1 MKKQELFNNV
11 TEGFPYQ
18 RQPQQVGLYD
28 AAYEHDACGVGML
41 VNIHGEKS
49 HDIVESALK
58 VLENMRHRGAEGAD
72 NKTGDGAGIMLQIPH
87 EFILLQG
94 IPVPEKGRYGTGLLF
109 LPKNEKDQAAILSI
123 IIEEIEKEGL
133 TLMHLRNVPTCPE
146 ILGESALA
154 NEPDIKQ
161 VFITGFT
168 ETETADRKLYL
179 IRKRIENK
187 VRLSSIPAKD
197 DFYVVSLSTK
207 SIIYKGMLSSL
218 QLRNYYPDLTNSYF
232 TSGLAL
238 VHSRFST
245 NTFPT
250 WGLAQPF
257 RLLAHNGEINTIR
270 GNRGWMEARESVLST
285 PTLGDIKEIRP
296 IIQPGMSD
304 SASLDNVLEFLVM
317 SGLSLPHAM
326 AMLVP
331 ESFNEKNPISEDL
344 KSFYEYHSILMEPWD
359 GPAALLFSDGRFA
372 GGMLDRNGLRP
383 ARYLITKNDMMVVAS
398 EVGVMD
404 FEPGDIKEKG
414 RLQPGKILLVDTE
427 KGEIYYDGELK
438 KQLAEAK
445 PYRTWLST
453 NRIELDE
460 LKSGRKVPHHVENY
474 DCMLRTFGYSKEDIE
489 RLIMPMASTGA
500 EPIHSMGNDTPL
512 AVLSDKP
519 QLLYNYF
526 RQQFAQVTN
535 PPIDPLRE
543 ELVMS
548 LTEYIGAVGMNIL
561 TPSESHCKMVRLN
574 HPILSNTQL
583 DILCNIRYK
592 GFKTVK
598 LPMLFEAAKGKAGL
612 QEALNSLCKMAEESV
627 TEGVNYIVLTD
638 REVDITHAAIPS
650 LLAVS
655 AVHHHLI
662 SVGKRVQTA
671 LIVESGEIREV
682 MHAALLL
689 GFGASALNPYMAFA
703 VLDRLVKDK
712 DIQLDYTTAEKNY
725 IKSICKGLFKIMS
738 KMGISTIRSYRGAK
752 IFEAV
757 GLSEELSKAYFGGL
771 GSPIGGIRLEEIARD
786 AIAFHKEGFE
796 SIKNEELLKNNGLYA
811 FRKDGEKHAWNPETI
826 STLQLATR
834 MGSYKKFKE
843 YTHLVDEKEK
853 PIFLRDFLGFRRNP
867 ISIDQVEPVENILHR
882 FVTGAMS
889 FGSISKEAHEA
900 MAIAMNKIHG
910 RSNTGEGG
918 EDAARFQ
925 PLPDGSSLRS
935 AIKQVASGRFGVTAE
950 YLVNADEIQIKIAQ
964 GAKPGEGGQLPG
976 FKVNDVIAK
985 TRHSIPGISLI
996 SPPPHHDIYS
1006 IEDLAQLIFDL
1017 KNVNPQAKISVK
1029 LVAESGVG
1037 TIAAGVAKA
1046 KADLIVISG
1055 AEGGTGAS
1063 PASSIRYAGISPELG
1078 LSETQQTLVLNGL
1091 RGQVVLQAD
1100 GQLKTGRDIILMALM
1115 GAEEYGFATSAL
1127 IVLGCV
1133 MMRKC
1138 HQNTCPVGV
1147 ATQNEELRK
1156 RFHGRSE
1163 YLVNFFTFLAQEV
1176 REHLAEMGFTR
1187 MDDIIGR
1194 TDLIE
1199 RKSVTNDPNPKHALI
1214 DFTKL
1219 LARVD
1224 NSAAIR
1230 HVIDQD
1236 HGISAVKDV
1245 TIIDAAQEAIE
1256 HEKEISL
1263 EYTIAN
1269 TDRAIGAMLSG
1280 VIAKKYGAKG
1290 LPEHTL
1296 NVKFKGS
1303 AGQSFGAFL
1312 VPGVNF
1318 KLEGEANDYLGKG
1331 LSGGRISVLP
1341 PIRSNFEAEK
1351 NTIAGN
1357 TLLYGAT
1364 SGEVYINGRVGE
1376 RFAVR
1381 NSGAV
1386 AVVEGVG
1393 DHCCEYMTGG
1403 RVVVLGQ
1410 TGRNFAAGMSGGVA
1424 YVWNKDGNF
1433 DYFCN
1438 MEMVELSLIEEAGY
1452 RKELHELIRQ
1462 HYLYTGSKLAR
1473 TMLDDW
1479 NHYVDQF
1486 IQIVPIEYKK
1496 VLQEEQMRKLQQK
1509 IADGEKIANAMIEKK
1524 KAFIDTSGVATP
1536 SPCLDFIIMKKAYW
1550 NKLTKEQKISLCL
1563 YVRNTVNEA
1572 KKFPHRFT
1580 RVPRTAPAY
1589 QPVIQKISKMD
1600 AESWMISNNDGGT
1613 PFVMGDM
1620 AWERYQAKDED
1631 ISFATFSGGRY
1642 YPQLGMR

>member
-1 MKKQELFNNV
+1 MKQELFNNK
-11 TEGFPYQ
+11 TKAEDYQ
-18 RQPQQVGLYD
+18 RQPKQLGLYE
-28 AAYEHDACGVGML
+28 ASHEHDACGVGML
-41 VNIHGEKS
+41 VNIQGGKS
-49 HDIVESALK
+49 HELVESALK

-94 IPVPEKGRYGTGLLF
+94 IPVPEKGKYGTGLLF
-109 LPKNEKDQAAILSI
+109 LPKDGKDQAVILSV

-146 ILGESALA
+146 ILGEAALA

-161 VFITGFT
+161 IFITGFT
-168 ETETADRKLYL
+168 ESETADRKLYI
-179 IRKRIENK
+179 IRKRIENRIRK
-187 VRLSSIPAKD
+187 SDIPTRE
-197 DFYVVSLSTK
+197 DFYIVSLSTK
-207 SIIYKGMLSSL
+207 NIVYKGMLSSL
-218 QLRNYYPDLTNSYF
+218 QLRNYFPDLTNSYF

-270 GNRGWMEARESVLST
+270 GNRGWMEARESVLSS
-285 PTLGDIKEIRP
+285 PALGDIREIRP
-296 IIQPGMSD
+296 IVQPGMSD
-304 SASLDNVLEFLVM
+304 SASLDNVLEFLLM

-344 KSFYEYHSILMEPWD
+344 KAFYEYHSILMEPWD
-359 GPAALLFSDGRFA
+359 GPAALLFSDGRYA

-383 ARYLITKNDMMVVAS
+383 ARYLITQGGMMVVAS

-414 RLQPGKILLVDTE
+414 RLQPGKILLIDTE

-445 PYRTWLST
+445 PYRTWLAG

-460 LKSGRKVPHHVENY
+460 LKSGRKVSHSVENY
-474 DCMLRTFGYSKEDIE
+474 DSMLRIFGYSKEDVE
-489 RLIMPMASTGA
+489 RLIVPMCTTGA
-500 EPIHSMGNDTPL
+500 EPINSMGNDTPL

-535 PPIDPLRE
+535 PPIDPIRE

-561 TPSESHCKMVRLN
+561 TPSENHCKMVRLN
-574 HPILSNTQL
+574 HPILNNAQL

-598 LPMLFEAAKGKAGL
+598 LPLLFEVAKGCQGL
-612 QEALNSLCKMAEESV
+612 QQALATLCKQAEESV
-627 TEGVNYIVLTD
+627 NEGVNYIVLSD
-638 REVDITHAAIPS
+638 RDVDAAHAAIPS

-703 VLDRLVKDK
+703 VIDKLVNEKE
-712 DIQLDYTTAEKNY
+712 IQLDYATAEKKY
-725 IKSICKGLFKIMS
+725 IKSVCKGLFKIMS

-757 GLSEELSKAYFGGL
+757 GLSEELSNAYFGGL
-771 GSPIGGIRLEEIARD
+771 SSRIGGIRLDEVARD
-786 AIAFHKEGFE
+786 AIAFHKEGME
-796 SIKNEELLKNNGLYA
+796 VLKKKGEAELLPNRGLYA

-834 MGSYKKFKE
+834 LGSYKKFKE
-843 YTHLVDEKEK
+843 FTAMVDSKES
-853 PIFLRDFLGFRRNP
+853 PIFLRDFLDFRRVP
-867 ISIDQVEPVENILHR
+867 ISIDRVEPVENIVQR

-889 FGSISKEAHEA
+889 YGSISREAHEA
-900 MAIAMNKIHG
+900 MAIAMNKLHG

-918 EDAARFQ
+918 EDRARFI
-925 PLPDGSSLRS
+925 PREDGTSLRS

-976 FKVNDVIAK
+976 FKVDEVIAK

-1017 KNVNPQAKISVK
+1017 KNVNPRAKISVK

-1091 RGQVVLQAD
+1091 RGQVMLQVD
-1100 GQLKTGRDIILMALM
+1100 GQLKTGRDIILMAML
-1115 GAEEYGFATSAL
+1115 GAEEFGFATSAL

-1156 RFHGRSE
+1156 RFRGRSE

-1176 REHLAEMGFTR
+1176 REYLAEIGVER
-1187 MDDIIGR
+1187 LDDIIGR
-1194 TDLIE
+1194 TDLIV
-1199 RKSVTNDPNPKHALI
+1199 RKPDDGIRKHQLI
-1214 DFTKL
+1214 SFDKL

-1224 NSAAIR
+1224 NEAAIR
-1230 HVIDQD
+1230 HVTDQQ
-1236 HGISAVKDV
+1236 HGIDHVKDV
-1245 TIIDAAQEAIE
+1245 EMLHAAAEAVE
-1256 HEKEISL
+1256 NQKEISL

-1269 TDRAIGAMLSG
+1269 TDRACGAMLSG
-1280 VIAKKYGAKG
+1280 VIAAKYGEKG

-1331 LSGGRISVLP
+1331 LSGGRIAVLP
-1341 PIRSNFEAEK
+1341 PVRSNFEAEK

-1364 SGEVYINGRVGE
+1364 SGEVYINGRAGE

-1381 NSGAV
+1381 NSGAT

-1424 YVWNKDGNF
+1424 YVWNRDGNF

-1438 MEMVELSLIEEAGY
+1438 MEMVELSLIEEASY

-1479 NHYVDQF
+1479 PRYADQF
-1486 IQIVPIEYKK
+1486 IQVVPIEYKK
-1496 VLQEEQMRKLQQK
+1496 VLQEEQMQKLEQK
-1509 IADGEKIANAMIEKK
+1509 IAEKQH
-1524 KAFIDTSGVATP
+1524 D
-1536 SPCLDFIIMKKAYW
+1536 Y
-1550 NKLTKEQKISLCL
+1550 
-1563 YVRNTVNEA
+1563 
-1572 KKFPHRFT
+1572 
-1580 RVPRTAPAY
+1580 
-1589 QPVIQKISKMD
+1589 
-1600 AESWMISNNDGGT
+1600 
-1613 PFVMGDM
+1613 
-1620 AWERYQAKDED
+1620 
-1631 ISFATFSGGRY
+1631 
-1642 YPQLGMR
+1642 

>member
-1 MKKQELFNNV
+1 MKQELFNNK
-11 TEGFPYQ
+11 TKAEDYQ
-18 RQPQQVGLYD
+18 RQPKQLGLYE
-28 AAYEHDACGVGML
+28 ASHEHDACGVGML
-41 VNIHGEKS
+41 VNIQGGKS
-49 HDIVESALK
+49 HELVESALK

-94 IPVPEKGRYGTGLLF
+94 IPVPEKGKYGTGLLF
-109 LPKNEKDQAAILSI
+109 LPKDGKDQAVILSV

-146 ILGESALA
+146 ILGEAALA

-161 VFITGFT
+161 IFITGFT
-168 ETETADRKLYL
+168 ESETADRKLYI
-179 IRKRIENK
+179 IRKRIENRIRK
-187 VRLSSIPAKD
+187 SDIPTRE
-197 DFYVVSLSTK
+197 DFYIVSLSTK
-207 SIIYKGMLSSL
+207 NIVYKGMLSSL
-218 QLRNYYPDLTNSYF
+218 QLRNYFPDLTNSYF

-270 GNRGWMEARESVLST
+270 GNRGWMEARESVLSS
-285 PTLGDIKEIRP
+285 PALGDIREIRP
-296 IIQPGMSD
+296 IVQPGMSD
-304 SASLDNVLEFLVM
+304 SASLDNVLEFLIM

-344 KSFYEYHSILMEPWD
+344 KAFYEYHSILMEPWD
-359 GPAALLFSDGRFA
+359 GPAALLFSDGRYA

-383 ARYLITKNDMMVVAS
+383 ARYLITQGGMMVVAS

-414 RLQPGKILLVDTE
+414 RLQPGKILLIDTE

-445 PYRTWLST
+445 PYRTWLAG

-460 LKSGRKVPHHVENY
+460 LKSGRKVSHSVENY
-474 DCMLRTFGYSKEDIE
+474 DSMLRIFGYSKEDVE
-489 RLIMPMASTGA
+489 RLIVPMCTIGA
-500 EPIHSMGNDTPL
+500 EPINSMGNDTPL
-512 AVLSDKP
+512 AVLSDKA

-535 PPIDPLRE
+535 PPIDPIRE

-561 TPSESHCKMVRLN
+561 TPSENHCKMVRLN
-574 HPILSNTQL
+574 HPILNNAQL

-598 LPMLFEAAKGKAGL
+598 LPLLFEVAKGCQGL
-612 QEALNSLCKMAEESV
+612 QEALATLCKQAEESV
-627 TEGVNYIVLTD
+627 NEGVNYIVLSD
-638 REVDITHAAIPS
+638 RDVDATHAAIPS

-703 VLDRLVKDK
+703 VIDKLVNEKE
-712 DIQLDYTTAEKNY
+712 IQLDYATAEKKY
-725 IKSICKGLFKIMS
+725 IKSVCKGLFKIMS

-752 IFEAV
+752 IFETV
-757 GLSEELSKAYFGGL
+757 GLSEELSNAYFGGL
-771 GSPIGGIRLEEIARD
+771 SSRIGGIRLDEVARD
-786 AIAFHKEGFE
+786 AIAFHKEGME
-796 SIKNEELLKNNGLYA
+796 VLKKKGEAELLPNRGLYA

-834 MGSYKKFKE
+834 LGSYKKFKE
-843 YTHLVDEKEK
+843 FTAMVDSKES
-853 PIFLRDFLGFRRNP
+853 PIFLRDFLDFRRAP
-867 ISIDQVEPVENILHR
+867 ISIDRVEPVENIVQR

-889 FGSISKEAHEA
+889 YGSISREAHEA
-900 MAIAMNKIHG
+900 MAIAMNKLHG

-918 EDAARFQ
+918 EDRARFM
-925 PLPDGSSLRS
+925 PREDGTSLRS

-976 FKVNDVIAK
+976 FKVDEVIAK

-1017 KNVNPQAKISVK
+1017 KNVNPRAKISVK

-1091 RGQVVLQAD
+1091 RGQVMLQVD
-1100 GQLKTGRDIILMALM
+1100 GQLKTGRDIILMAML
-1115 GAEEYGFATSAL
+1115 GAEEFGFATSAL

-1156 RFHGRSE
+1156 RFRGRSE

-1176 REHLAEMGFTR
+1176 REYLAEIGVER
-1187 MDDIIGR
+1187 LDDIIGR
-1194 TDLIE
+1194 TDLIV
-1199 RKSVTNDPNPKHALI
+1199 RKPDDGIRKHQLI
-1214 DFTKL
+1214 SFDKL

-1224 NSAAIR
+1224 NEAAIR
-1230 HVIDQD
+1230 HVTDQQ
-1236 HGISAVKDV
+1236 HGIDHVKDV
-1245 TIIDAAQEAIE
+1245 EMLHAAAEAVE
-1256 HEKEISL
+1256 NQKEISL

-1269 TDRAIGAMLSG
+1269 TDRACGAMLSG
-1280 VIAKKYGAKG
+1280 VIAAKYGEKG

-1331 LSGGRISVLP
+1331 LSGGRIAVLP
-1341 PIRSNFEAEK
+1341 PVRSNFEAEK

-1364 SGEVYINGRVGE
+1364 SGEVYINGRAGE

-1381 NSGAV
+1381 NSGAT

-1424 YVWNKDGNF
+1424 YVWNRDGNF

-1438 MEMVELSLIEEAGY
+1438 MEMVELSLIEEASY
-1452 RKELHELIRQ
+1452 RKELHELICQ

-1479 NHYVDQF
+1479 PRYADQF
-1486 IQIVPIEYKK
+1486 IQVVPIEYKK
-1496 VLQEEQMRKLQQK
+1496 VLQEEQMQKLQQK
-1509 IADGEKIANAMIEKK
+1509 IAEMQRD
-1524 KAFIDTSGVATP
+1524 
-1536 SPCLDFIIMKKAYW
+1536 Y
-1550 NKLTKEQKISLCL
+1550 
-1563 YVRNTVNEA
+1563 
-1572 KKFPHRFT
+1572 
-1580 RVPRTAPAY
+1580 
-1589 QPVIQKISKMD
+1589 
-1600 AESWMISNNDGGT
+1600 
-1613 PFVMGDM
+1613 
-1620 AWERYQAKDED
+1620 
-1631 ISFATFSGGRY
+1631 
-1642 YPQLGMR
+1642 

>member
-1 MKKQELFNNV
+1 M
-11 TEGFPYQ
+11 
-18 RQPQQVGLYD
+18 
-28 AAYEHDACGVGML
+28 
-41 VNIHGEKS
+41 
-49 HDIVESALK
+49 
-58 VLENMRHRGAEGAD
+58 
-72 NKTGDGAGIMLQIPH
+72 
-87 EFILLQG
+87 
-94 IPVPEKGRYGTGLLF
+94 
-109 LPKNEKDQAAILSI
+109 
-123 IIEEIEKEGL
+123 
-133 TLMHLRNVPTCPE
+133 
-146 ILGESALA
+146 
-154 NEPDIKQ
+154 
-161 VFITGFT
+161 
-168 ETETADRKLYL
+168 
-179 IRKRIENK
+179 
-187 VRLSSIPAKD
+187 
-197 DFYVVSLSTK
+197 
-207 SIIYKGMLSSL
+207 
-218 QLRNYYPDLTNSYF
+218 
-232 TSGLAL
+232 
-238 VHSRFST
+238 
-245 NTFPT
+245 
-250 WGLAQPF
+250 
-257 RLLAHNGEINTIR
+257 
-270 GNRGWMEARESVLST
+270 
-285 PTLGDIKEIRP
+285 
-296 IIQPGMSD
+296 
-304 SASLDNVLEFLVM
+304 
-317 SGLSLPHAM
+317 
-326 AMLVP
+326 
-331 ESFNEKNPISEDL
+331 
-344 KSFYEYHSILMEPWD
+344 
-359 GPAALLFSDGRFA
+359 
-372 GGMLDRNGLRP
+372 
-383 ARYLITKNDMMVVAS
+383 
-398 EVGVMD
+398 
-404 FEPGDIKEKG
+404 
-414 RLQPGKILLVDTE
+414 
-427 KGEIYYDGELK
+427 K

-474 DCMLRTFGYSKEDIE
+474 NRMLRTFGYSKEDIE

-519 QLLYNYF
+519 QLFYNYF

-598 LPMLFEAAKGKAGL
+598 LPMLFEVSKRKAGL
-612 QEALNSLCKMAEESV
+612 QEALNRLCKMAEESV

-638 REVDITHAAIPS
+638 REVDATHAVIPS

-655 AVHHHLI
+655 TVHHHLI

-703 VLDRLVKDK
+703 ILDKLVKDK
-712 DIQLDYTTAEKNY
+712 DIQLDYATAEKNY

-757 GLSEELSKAYFGGL
+757 GLSEELSKAYFGGI
-771 GSPIGGIRLEEIARD
+771 GSPIGGIRLEEVAKD
-786 AIAFHKEGFE
+786 AIAFHDEGIRE
-796 SIKNEELLKNNGLYA
+796 VKSEELLNRGLYA

-834 MGSYKKFKE
+834 LGSYKKFKE
-843 YTHLVDEKEK
+843 FTHLADDKES
-853 PIFLRDFLGFRRNP
+853 PIFLRDFLSFRRNP
-867 ISIDQVEPVENILHR
+867 ISIDRVEPIENILRR

-900 MAIAMNKIHG
+900 MAIAMNTIHG

-918 EDAARFQ
+918 EDASRFH
-925 PLPDGSSLRS
+925 PLPDGTSMRS

-1176 REHLAEMGFTR
+1176 REYLAEMGFTK

-1199 RKSVTNDPNPKHALI
+1199 RKSVAGDPNPKHALI

-1219 LARVD
+1219 LARID

-1230 HVIDQD
+1230 HVTDQE
-1236 HGISAVKDV
+1236 HGISTVKDV

-1256 HEKEISL
+1256 HEKEVSL

-1269 TDRAIGAMLSG
+1269 TDRATGAMLSG
-1280 VIAKKYGAKG
+1280 VIAKKYGEKG

-1331 LSGGRISVLP
+1331 LSGGRIAVLP

-1364 SGEVYINGRVGE
+1364 SGEVYINGRAGE

-1438 MEMVELSLIEEAGY
+1438 MEMVELSLIEEASY

-1479 NHYVDQF
+1479 NHYADQF
-1486 IQIVPIEYKK
+1486 IQVVPIEYKK

-1509 IADGEKIANAMIEKK
+1509 IADMQR
-1524 KAFIDTSGVATP
+1524 D
-1536 SPCLDFIIMKKAYW
+1536 Y
-1550 NKLTKEQKISLCL
+1550 
-1563 YVRNTVNEA
+1563 
-1572 KKFPHRFT
+1572 
-1580 RVPRTAPAY
+1580 
-1589 QPVIQKISKMD
+1589 
-1600 AESWMISNNDGGT
+1600 
-1613 PFVMGDM
+1613 
-1620 AWERYQAKDED
+1620 
-1631 ISFATFSGGRY
+1631 
-1642 YPQLGMR
+1642 

>member
-1 MKKQELFNNV
+1 MKQELFNNK
-11 TEGFPYQ
+11 TKAEDYQ
-18 RQPQQVGLYD
+18 RQPKQLGLYE
-28 AAYEHDACGVGML
+28 ASHEHDACGVGML
-41 VNIHGEKS
+41 VNIQGGKS
-49 HDIVESALK
+49 HELVESALK

-87 EFILLQG
+87 KFILLQG
-94 IPVPEKGRYGTGLLF
+94 IPVPEKGKYGTGLLF
-109 LPKNEKDQAAILSI
+109 LPKDGKDQAVILSV

-146 ILGESALA
+146 ILGEAALA

-161 VFITGFT
+161 IFITGFT
-168 ETETADRKLYL
+168 ESETADRKLYI
-179 IRKRIENK
+179 IRKRIENRIRK
-187 VRLSSIPAKD
+187 SDIPTRE
-197 DFYVVSLSTK
+197 DFYIVSLSTK
-207 SIIYKGMLSSL
+207 NIVYKGMLSSL
-218 QLRNYYPDLTNSYF
+218 QLRNYFPDLTNSYF

-270 GNRGWMEARESVLST
+270 GNRGWMEARESVLSS
-285 PTLGDIKEIRP
+285 PALGDIREIRP
-296 IIQPGMSD
+296 IVQPGMSD
-304 SASLDNVLEFLVM
+304 SASLDNVLEFLLM

-344 KSFYEYHSILMEPWD
+344 KAFYEYHSILMEPWD
-359 GPAALLFSDGRFA
+359 GPAALLFSDGRYA

-383 ARYLITKNDMMVVAS
+383 ARYLITQGGMMVVAS

-414 RLQPGKILLVDTE
+414 RLQPGKILLIDTE

-445 PYRTWLST
+445 PYRTWLAG

-460 LKSGRKVPHHVENY
+460 LKSGRKVSHSVENY
-474 DCMLRTFGYSKEDIE
+474 DSMLRIFGYSKEDVE
-489 RLIMPMASTGA
+489 RLIVPMCTTGA
-500 EPIHSMGNDTPL
+500 EPINSMGNDTPL

-535 PPIDPLRE
+535 PPIDPIRE

-561 TPSESHCKMVRLN
+561 TPSENHCKMVRLN
-574 HPILSNTQL
+574 HPILNNAQL

-598 LPMLFEAAKGKAGL
+598 LPLLFEVVKGCQGL
-612 QEALNSLCKMAEESV
+612 QEALATLCKQAEESV
-627 TEGVNYIVLTD
+627 NEGVNYIVLSD
-638 REVDITHAAIPS
+638 RDVDATHAAIPS

-703 VLDRLVKDK
+703 VIDKLVNEKE
-712 DIQLDYTTAEKNY
+712 IQLDYATAEKKY
-725 IKSICKGLFKIMS
+725 IKSVCKGLFKIMS

-757 GLSEELSKAYFGGL
+757 GLSEELSNAYFGGL
-771 GSPIGGIRLEEIARD
+771 SSRIGGIRLDEVARD
-786 AIAFHKEGFE
+786 AIAFHKEGME
-796 SIKNEELLKNNGLYA
+796 VLKKKGEAELLPNRGLYA

-834 MGSYKKFKE
+834 LGSYKKFKE
-843 YTHLVDEKEK
+843 FTAMVDSKES
-853 PIFLRDFLGFRRNP
+853 PIFLRDFLDFRRAP
-867 ISIDQVEPVENILHR
+867 ISIDRVEPVENIVQR

-889 FGSISKEAHEA
+889 YGSISREAHEA
-900 MAIAMNKIHG
+900 MAIAMNKLHG

-918 EDAARFQ
+918 EDRARFM
-925 PLPDGSSLRS
+925 PREDGTSLRS

-976 FKVNDVIAK
+976 FKVDEVIAK

-1017 KNVNPQAKISVK
+1017 KNVNPRAKISVK

-1091 RGQVVLQAD
+1091 RGQVMLQVD
-1100 GQLKTGRDIILMALM
+1100 GQLKTGRDIILMAML
-1115 GAEEYGFATSAL
+1115 GAEEFGFATSAL

-1156 RFHGRSE
+1156 RFRGRSE

-1176 REHLAEMGFTR
+1176 REYLAEIGVER
-1187 MDDIIGR
+1187 LDDIIGR
-1194 TDLIE
+1194 TDLIV
-1199 RKSVTNDPNPKHALI
+1199 RKPDDGIRKHQLI
-1214 DFTKL
+1214 SFDKL

-1224 NSAAIR
+1224 NEAAIR
-1230 HVIDQD
+1230 HVTDQQ
-1236 HGISAVKDV
+1236 HGIDHVKDV
-1245 TIIDAAQEAIE
+1245 EMLHAAAEAVE
-1256 HEKEISL
+1256 NQKEISL

-1269 TDRAIGAMLSG
+1269 TDRACGAMLSG
-1280 VIAKKYGAKG
+1280 VIAAKYGEKG

-1331 LSGGRISVLP
+1331 LSGGRIAVLP
-1341 PIRSNFEAEK
+1341 PVRSNFEAEK

-1364 SGEVYINGRVGE
+1364 SGEVYINGRAGE

-1381 NSGAV
+1381 NSGAT

-1424 YVWNKDGNF
+1424 YVWNRDGNF

-1438 MEMVELSLIEEAGY
+1438 MEMVELSLIEEASY

-1479 NHYVDQF
+1479 PRYADQF
-1486 IQIVPIEYKK
+1486 IQVVPIEYKK
-1496 VLQEEQMRKLQQK
+1496 VLQEEQMQKLQQK
-1509 IADGEKIANAMIEKK
+1509 IAEMQRD
-1524 KAFIDTSGVATP
+1524 
-1536 SPCLDFIIMKKAYW
+1536 Y
-1550 NKLTKEQKISLCL
+1550 
-1563 YVRNTVNEA
+1563 
-1572 KKFPHRFT
+1572 
-1580 RVPRTAPAY
+1580 
-1589 QPVIQKISKMD
+1589 
-1600 AESWMISNNDGGT
+1600 
-1613 PFVMGDM
+1613 
-1620 AWERYQAKDED
+1620 
-1631 ISFATFSGGRY
+1631 
-1642 YPQLGMR
+1642 

>member
-1 MKKQELFNNV
+1 MKQELFSNK
-11 TEGFPYQ
+11 TKAEDYQ
-18 RQPQQVGLYD
+18 RQPKQLGLYE
-28 AAYEHDACGVGML
+28 ASHEHDACGVGML
-41 VNIHGEKS
+41 VNIQGGKS
-49 HDIVESALK
+49 HELVESALK

-94 IPVPEKGRYGTGLLF
+94 IPVPEKGKYGTGLLF
-109 LPKNEKDQAAILSI
+109 LPKDGKDQAVILSV
-123 IIEEIEKEGL
+123 IIEEIEKERL

-146 ILGESALA
+146 ILGEAALA

-161 VFITGFT
+161 IFITGFT
-168 ETETADRKLYL
+168 ESETADRKLYI
-179 IRKRIENK
+179 IRKRIENRIRK
-187 VRLSSIPAKD
+187 SDIPTRE
-197 DFYVVSLSTK
+197 DFYIVSLSTK
-207 SIIYKGMLSSL
+207 NIVYKGMLSSL
-218 QLRNYYPDLTNSYF
+218 QLRNYFPDLTNSYF

-270 GNRGWMEARESVLST
+270 GNRGWMEARESVLSS
-285 PTLGDIKEIRP
+285 PALGDIREIRP
-296 IIQPGMSD
+296 IVQPGMSD
-304 SASLDNVLEFLVM
+304 SASLDNVLEFLIM

-344 KSFYEYHSILMEPWD
+344 KAFYEYHSILMEPWD
-359 GPAALLFSDGRFA
+359 GPAALLFSDGRYA

-383 ARYLITKNDMMVVAS
+383 ARYLITQGGMMVVAS

-414 RLQPGKILLVDTE
+414 RLQPGKILLIDTE

-445 PYRTWLST
+445 PYRTWLAG

-460 LKSGRKVPHHVENY
+460 LKSGRKVSHSVENY
-474 DCMLRTFGYSKEDIE
+474 DSMLRIFGYSKEDVE
-489 RLIMPMASTGA
+489 RLIVPMCTTGA
-500 EPIHSMGNDTPL
+500 EPINSMGNDTPL
-512 AVLSDKP
+512 AVLSDKA

-535 PPIDPLRE
+535 PPIDPIRE

-561 TPSESHCKMVRLN
+561 TPSENHCKMVRLN
-574 HPILSNTQL
+574 HPILNNAQL

-598 LPMLFEAAKGKAGL
+598 LPLLFEVAKGCQGL
-612 QEALNSLCKMAEESV
+612 QQALATLCKQAEESV
-627 TEGVNYIVLTD
+627 NEGVNYIVLSD
-638 REVDITHAAIPS
+638 RDVDAAHAAIPS

-703 VLDRLVKDK
+703 VIDKLVNEKE
-712 DIQLDYTTAEKNY
+712 IQLDYATAEKKY
-725 IKSICKGLFKIMS
+725 IKSVCKGLFKIMS

-757 GLSEELSKAYFGGL
+757 GLSEELSNAYFGGL
-771 GSPIGGIRLEEIARD
+771 SSRIGGIRLDEVARD
-786 AIAFHKEGFE
+786 AIAFHKEGME
-796 SIKNEELLKNNGLYA
+796 VLKKKGEAELLPNRGLYA

-834 MGSYKKFKE
+834 LGSYKKFKE
-843 YTHLVDEKEK
+843 FTAMVDSKES
-853 PIFLRDFLGFRRNP
+853 PIFLRDFLDFRRAP
-867 ISIDQVEPVENILHR
+867 ISIDRVEPVENIVQR

-889 FGSISKEAHEA
+889 YGSISREAHEA
-900 MAIAMNKIHG
+900 MAIAMNKLHG

-918 EDAARFQ
+918 EDRARFM
-925 PLPDGSSLRS
+925 PREDGTSLRS

-976 FKVNDVIAK
+976 FKVDEVIAK

-1017 KNVNPQAKISVK
+1017 KNVNPRAKISVK

-1091 RGQVVLQAD
+1091 RGQVMLQVD
-1100 GQLKTGRDIILMALM
+1100 GQLKTGRDIILMAML
-1115 GAEEYGFATSAL
+1115 GAEEFGFATSAL

-1147 ATQNEELRK
+1147 ATQNEKLRK
-1156 RFHGRSE
+1156 RFRGRSE

-1176 REHLAEMGFTR
+1176 REYLAEIGVER
-1187 MDDIIGR
+1187 LDDIIGR
-1194 TDLIE
+1194 TDLIV
-1199 RKSVTNDPNPKHALI
+1199 RKPDDGIRKHQLI
-1214 DFTKL
+1214 SFDKL

-1224 NSAAIR
+1224 NEAAIR
-1230 HVIDQD
+1230 HVTDQQ
-1236 HGISAVKDV
+1236 HGIDHVKDV
-1245 TIIDAAQEAIE
+1245 EMLHAAAEAVE
-1256 HEKEISL
+1256 NQKEISL

-1269 TDRAIGAMLSG
+1269 TDRACGAMLSG
-1280 VIAKKYGAKG
+1280 VIAAKYGEKG

-1331 LSGGRISVLP
+1331 LSGGRIAVLP
-1341 PIRSNFEAEK
+1341 PVRSNFEAEK

-1364 SGEVYINGRVGE
+1364 SGEVYINGRAGE

-1381 NSGAV
+1381 NSGAT

-1424 YVWNKDGNF
+1424 YVWNRDGNF

-1438 MEMVELSLIEEAGY
+1438 MEMVELSLIEEASY

-1479 NHYVDQF
+1479 PRYADQF
-1486 IQIVPIEYKK
+1486 IQVVPIEYKK
-1496 VLQEEQMRKLQQK
+1496 VLQEEQMQKLQQK
-1509 IADGEKIANAMIEKK
+1509 IAEMQRD
-1524 KAFIDTSGVATP
+1524 
-1536 SPCLDFIIMKKAYW
+1536 Y
-1550 NKLTKEQKISLCL
+1550 
-1563 YVRNTVNEA
+1563 
-1572 KKFPHRFT
+1572 
-1580 RVPRTAPAY
+1580 
-1589 QPVIQKISKMD
+1589 
-1600 AESWMISNNDGGT
+1600 
-1613 PFVMGDM
+1613 
-1620 AWERYQAKDED
+1620 
-1631 ISFATFSGGRY
+1631 
-1642 YPQLGMR
+1642 

>member
-1 MKKQELFNNV
+1 MKQELFNNK
-11 TEGFPYQ
+11 TKAEDYQ
-18 RQPQQVGLYD
+18 RQPKQLGLYE
-28 AAYEHDACGVGML
+28 ASHEHDACGVGML
-41 VNIHGEKS
+41 VNIQGGKS
-49 HDIVESALK
+49 HELVESALK

-94 IPVPEKGRYGTGLLF
+94 IPVPEKGKYGTGLLF
-109 LPKNEKDQAAILSI
+109 LPKDGKDQAVILSV

-146 ILGESALA
+146 ILGEAALA

-161 VFITGFT
+161 IFITGFT
-168 ETETADRKLYL
+168 ESETADRKLYI
-179 IRKRIENK
+179 IRKRIENRIRK
-187 VRLSSIPAKD
+187 SDIPTRE
-197 DFYVVSLSTK
+197 DFYIVSLSTK
-207 SIIYKGMLSSL
+207 NIVYKGMLSSL
-218 QLRNYYPDLTNSYF
+218 QLRNYFPDLTNSYF

-270 GNRGWMEARESVLST
+270 GNRGWMEARESVLSS
-285 PTLGDIKEIRP
+285 PTLGDIREIRP
-296 IIQPGMSD
+296 IVQPGMSD
-304 SASLDNVLEFLVM
+304 SASLDNVLEFLLM

-344 KSFYEYHSILMEPWD
+344 KAFYEYHSILMEPWD
-359 GPAALLFSDGRFA
+359 GPAALLFSDGRYA

-383 ARYLITKNDMMVVAS
+383 ARYLITQGGMMVVAS

-414 RLQPGKILLVDTE
+414 RLQPGKILLIDTE

-445 PYRTWLST
+445 PYRTWLAG

-460 LKSGRKVPHHVENY
+460 LKSGRKVSHSVENY
-474 DCMLRTFGYSKEDIE
+474 DSMLRIFGYSKEDVE
-489 RLIMPMASTGA
+489 RLIVPMCTTGA
-500 EPIHSMGNDTPL
+500 EPINSMGNDTPL

-535 PPIDPLRE
+535 PPIDPIRE

-561 TPSESHCKMVRLN
+561 TPSENHCKMVRLN
-574 HPILSNTQL
+574 HPILNNAQL

-598 LPMLFEAAKGKAGL
+598 LPLLFEVAKGCQGL
-612 QEALNSLCKMAEESV
+612 QEALATLCKQAEESV
-627 TEGVNYIVLTD
+627 NEGVNYIVLSD
-638 REVDITHAAIPS
+638 RDVDAAHAAIPS

-703 VLDRLVKDK
+703 VIDKLVNEKE
-712 DIQLDYTTAEKNY
+712 IQLDYATAEKKY
-725 IKSICKGLFKIMS
+725 IKSVCKGLFKIMS

-757 GLSEELSKAYFGGL
+757 GLSEELSNAYFGGL
-771 GSPIGGIRLEEIARD
+771 SSRIGGIRLDEVARD
-786 AIAFHKEGFE
+786 AIAFHKEGME
-796 SIKNEELLKNNGLYA
+796 VLKKKGEAELLPNRGLYA

-834 MGSYKKFKE
+834 LGSYKKFKE
-843 YTHLVDEKEK
+843 FTAMVDSKES
-853 PIFLRDFLGFRRNP
+853 PIFLRDFLDFHRAP
-867 ISIDQVEPVENILHR
+867 ISIDRVEPVENIVQR

-889 FGSISKEAHEA
+889 YGSISREAHEA
-900 MAIAMNKIHG
+900 MAIAMNKLHG

-918 EDAARFQ
+918 EDRARFM
-925 PLPDGSSLRS
+925 PREDGTSLRS

-976 FKVNDVIAK
+976 FKVDEVIAK

-1017 KNVNPQAKISVK
+1017 KNVNPRAKISVK

-1091 RGQVVLQAD
+1091 RGQVMLQVD
-1100 GQLKTGRDIILMALM
+1100 GQLKTGRDIILMAML
-1115 GAEEYGFATSAL
+1115 GAEEFGFATSAL

-1156 RFHGRSE
+1156 RFRGRSE

-1176 REHLAEMGFTR
+1176 REYLAEIGVER
-1187 MDDIIGR
+1187 LDDIIGR
-1194 TDLIE
+1194 TDLIV
-1199 RKSVTNDPNPKHALI
+1199 RKPDDGIRKHQLI
-1214 DFTKL
+1214 SFDKL

-1224 NSAAIR
+1224 NEAAIR
-1230 HVIDQD
+1230 HVTDQQ
-1236 HGISAVKDV
+1236 HGIDHVKDV
-1245 TIIDAAQEAIE
+1245 EMLHAAAEAVE
-1256 HEKEISL
+1256 NQKEISL

-1269 TDRAIGAMLSG
+1269 TDRACGAMLSG
-1280 VIAKKYGAKG
+1280 VIAAKYGEKG

-1331 LSGGRISVLP
+1331 LSGGRIAVLP
-1341 PIRSNFEAEK
+1341 PVRSNFEAEK

-1364 SGEVYINGRVGE
+1364 SGEVYINGRAGE

-1381 NSGAV
+1381 NSGAT

-1424 YVWNKDGNF
+1424 YVWNRDGNF

-1438 MEMVELSLIEEAGY
+1438 MEMVELSLIEEASY

-1479 NHYVDQF
+1479 PRYADQF
-1486 IQIVPIEYKK
+1486 IQVVPIEYKK
-1496 VLQEEQMRKLQQK
+1496 VLQEEQMQKLQQK
-1509 IADGEKIANAMIEKK
+1509 IAEMQRD
-1524 KAFIDTSGVATP
+1524 
-1536 SPCLDFIIMKKAYW
+1536 Y
-1550 NKLTKEQKISLCL
+1550 
-1563 YVRNTVNEA
+1563 
-1572 KKFPHRFT
+1572 
-1580 RVPRTAPAY
+1580 
-1589 QPVIQKISKMD
+1589 
-1600 AESWMISNNDGGT
+1600 
-1613 PFVMGDM
+1613 
-1620 AWERYQAKDED
+1620 
-1631 ISFATFSGGRY
+1631 
-1642 YPQLGMR
+1642 

>member
-1 MKKQELFNNV
+1 MKQELFNNK
-11 TEGFPYQ
+11 TKAEDYQ
-18 RQPQQVGLYD
+18 RQPKQLGLYE
-28 AAYEHDACGVGML
+28 ASHEHDACGVGML
-41 VNIHGEKS
+41 VNIQGGKS
-49 HDIVESALK
+49 HELVESALK

-94 IPVPEKGRYGTGLLF
+94 IPVPEKGKYGTGLLF
-109 LPKNEKDQAAILSI
+109 LPKDGKDQAVILSV

-146 ILGESALA
+146 ILGEAALA

-161 VFITGFT
+161 IFITGFT
-168 ETETADRKLYL
+168 ESETADRKLYI
-179 IRKRIENK
+179 IRKRIENRIRK
-187 VRLSSIPAKD
+187 SDIPTRE
-197 DFYVVSLSTK
+197 DFYIVSLSTK
-207 SIIYKGMLSSL
+207 NIVYKGMLSSL
-218 QLRNYYPDLTNSYF
+218 QLRNYFPDLTNSYF

-270 GNRGWMEARESVLST
+270 GNRGWMEARESVLSS
-285 PTLGDIKEIRP
+285 PALGDIREIRP
-296 IIQPGMSD
+296 IVQPGMSD
-304 SASLDNVLEFLVM
+304 SASLDNVLEFLIM

-344 KSFYEYHSILMEPWD
+344 KAFYEYHSILMEPWD
-359 GPAALLFSDGRFA
+359 GPAALLFSDGRYA

-383 ARYLITKNDMMVVAS
+383 ARYLITQGGMMVVAS

-404 FEPGDIKEKG
+404 FEPGDIKAKG
-414 RLQPGKILLVDTE
+414 RLQPGKILLIDTE

-445 PYRTWLST
+445 PYRTWLAG

-460 LKSGRKVPHHVENY
+460 LKSGRKVSHSVENY
-474 DCMLRTFGYSKEDIE
+474 DSMLRIFGYSKEDME
-489 RLIMPMASTGA
+489 RLIVPMCTTGA
-500 EPIHSMGNDTPL
+500 EPINSMGNDTPL

-535 PPIDPLRE
+535 PPIDPIRE

-561 TPSESHCKMVRLN
+561 TPSENHCKMVRLN
-574 HPILSNTQL
+574 HPILNNTQL

-598 LPMLFEAAKGKAGL
+598 LPLLFEVVKGCQGL
-612 QEALNSLCKMAEESV
+612 QEALATLCKQAEESV
-627 TEGVNYIVLTD
+627 NEGVNYIVLSD
-638 REVDITHAAIPS
+638 RDVDAAHAAIPS

-703 VLDRLVKDK
+703 VIDKLVNEKE
-712 DIQLDYTTAEKNY
+712 IQLDYATAEKKY
-725 IKSICKGLFKIMS
+725 IKSVCKGLFKIMS

-757 GLSEELSKAYFGGL
+757 GLSEELSNAYFGGL
-771 GSPIGGIRLEEIARD
+771 SSRIGGIRLDEVARD
-786 AIAFHKEGFE
+786 AIAFHKEGME
-796 SIKNEELLKNNGLYA
+796 VLKKKGEAELLPNRGLYA

-834 MGSYKKFKE
+834 LGSYKKFKE
-843 YTHLVDEKEK
+843 FTAMVDSKES
-853 PIFLRDFLGFRRNP
+853 PIFLRDFLDFRRAP
-867 ISIDQVEPVENILHR
+867 ISIDRVEPVENIVQR

-889 FGSISKEAHEA
+889 YGSISREAHEA
-900 MAIAMNKIHG
+900 MAIAMNKLHG

-918 EDAARFQ
+918 EDRARFM
-925 PLPDGSSLRS
+925 PREDGTSLRS

-976 FKVNDVIAK
+976 FKVDEVIAK

-1017 KNVNPQAKISVK
+1017 KNVNPRAKISVK

-1091 RGQVVLQAD
+1091 RGQVMLQVD
-1100 GQLKTGRDIILMALM
+1100 GQLKTGRDIILMAML
-1115 GAEEYGFATSAL
+1115 GAEEFGFATSAL

-1156 RFHGRSE
+1156 RFRGRSE

-1176 REHLAEMGFTR
+1176 REYLAEIGVER
-1187 MDDIIGR
+1187 LDDIIGR
-1194 TDLIE
+1194 TDLIV
-1199 RKSVTNDPNPKHALI
+1199 RKPDDGIRKHQLI
-1214 DFTKL
+1214 SFDKL

-1224 NSAAIR
+1224 NEAAIR
-1230 HVIDQD
+1230 HVTDQQ
-1236 HGISAVKDV
+1236 HGIDHVKDV
-1245 TIIDAAQEAIE
+1245 EMLHAAAEAVE
-1256 HEKEISL
+1256 NQKEISL

-1269 TDRAIGAMLSG
+1269 TDRACGAMLSG
-1280 VIAKKYGAKG
+1280 VIAAKYGEKG

-1331 LSGGRISVLP
+1331 LSGGRIAVLP
-1341 PIRSNFEAEK
+1341 PVRSNFEAEK

-1364 SGEVYINGRVGE
+1364 SGEVYINGRAGE

-1381 NSGAV
+1381 NSGAT

-1424 YVWNKDGNF
+1424 YVWNRDGNF

-1438 MEMVELSLIEEAGY
+1438 MEMVELSLIEEASY

-1479 NHYVDQF
+1479 PRYADQF
-1486 IQIVPIEYKK
+1486 IQVVPIEYKK
-1496 VLQEEQMRKLQQK
+1496 VLQEEQMQKLQQK
-1509 IADGEKIANAMIEKK
+1509 IAEMQRD
-1524 KAFIDTSGVATP
+1524 
-1536 SPCLDFIIMKKAYW
+1536 Y
-1550 NKLTKEQKISLCL
+1550 
-1563 YVRNTVNEA
+1563 
-1572 KKFPHRFT
+1572 
-1580 RVPRTAPAY
+1580 
-1589 QPVIQKISKMD
+1589 
-1600 AESWMISNNDGGT
+1600 
-1613 PFVMGDM
+1613 
-1620 AWERYQAKDED
+1620 
-1631 ISFATFSGGRY
+1631 
-1642 YPQLGMR
+1642 

>member
-1 MKKQELFNNV
+1 MKQELFNNK
-11 TEGFPYQ
+11 TKAEDYQ
-18 RQPQQVGLYD
+18 RQPKQLGLYE
-28 AAYEHDACGVGML
+28 ASHEHDACGVGML
-41 VNIHGEKS
+41 VNIQGGKS
-49 HDIVESALK
+49 HELVESALK

-94 IPVPEKGRYGTGLLF
+94 IPVPEKGKYGTGLLF
-109 LPKNEKDQAAILSI
+109 LPKDGKDQAVILSV

-146 ILGESALA
+146 ILGEAALA

-161 VFITGFT
+161 IFITGFT
-168 ETETADRKLYL
+168 ESETADRKLYI
-179 IRKRIENK
+179 IRKRIENRIRK
-187 VRLSSIPAKD
+187 SDIPTRE
-197 DFYVVSLSTK
+197 DFYIVSLSTK
-207 SIIYKGMLSSL
+207 NIVYKGMLSSL
-218 QLRNYYPDLTNSYF
+218 QLRNYFPDLTNSYF

-270 GNRGWMEARESVLST
+270 GNRGWMEARESVLSS
-285 PTLGDIKEIRP
+285 PALGDIREIRP
-296 IIQPGMSD
+296 IVQPGMSD
-304 SASLDNVLEFLVM
+304 SASLDNVLEFLIM

-344 KSFYEYHSILMEPWD
+344 KAFYEYHSILMEPWD
-359 GPAALLFSDGRFA
+359 GPAALLFSDGRYA

-383 ARYLITKNDMMVVAS
+383 ARYLITQGGMMVVAS

-414 RLQPGKILLVDTE
+414 RLQPGKILLIDTE

-445 PYRTWLST
+445 PYRTWLAG

-460 LKSGRKVPHHVENY
+460 LKSGRKVSHSVENY
-474 DCMLRTFGYSKEDIE
+474 DSMLRIFGYSKEDVE
-489 RLIMPMASTGA
+489 RLIVPMCTTGA
-500 EPIHSMGNDTPL
+500 EPINSMGNDTPL
-512 AVLSDKP
+512 AVLSDKA

-535 PPIDPLRE
+535 PPIDPIRE

-561 TPSESHCKMVRLN
+561 TPSENHCKMVRLN
-574 HPILSNTQL
+574 HPILNNAQL

-598 LPMLFEAAKGKAGL
+598 LPLLFEVAKGCQGL
-612 QEALNSLCKMAEESV
+612 QQALATLCKQAEESV
-627 TEGVNYIVLTD
+627 NEGVNYIVLSD
-638 REVDITHAAIPS
+638 RDVDAAHAAIPS

-703 VLDRLVKDK
+703 VIDKLVNEKE
-712 DIQLDYTTAEKNY
+712 IQLDYATAEKKY
-725 IKSICKGLFKIMS
+725 IKSVCKGLFKIMS

-757 GLSEELSKAYFGGL
+757 GLSEELSNAYFGGL
-771 GSPIGGIRLEEIARD
+771 SSRIGGIRLDEVARD
-786 AIAFHKEGFE
+786 AIAFHKEGME
-796 SIKNEELLKNNGLYA
+796 VLKKKGEAELLPNRGLYA

-834 MGSYKKFKE
+834 LGSYKKFKE
-843 YTHLVDEKEK
+843 FTAMVDSKES
-853 PIFLRDFLGFRRNP
+853 PIFLRDFLDFRRAP
-867 ISIDQVEPVENILHR
+867 ISIDRVEPVENIVQR

-889 FGSISKEAHEA
+889 YGSISREAHEA
-900 MAIAMNKIHG
+900 MAIAMNKLHG

-918 EDAARFQ
+918 EDRARFM
-925 PLPDGSSLRS
+925 PREDGTSLRS

-976 FKVNDVIAK
+976 FKVDEVIAK

-1017 KNVNPQAKISVK
+1017 KNVNPRAKISVK

-1091 RGQVVLQAD
+1091 RGQVMLQVD
-1100 GQLKTGRDIILMALM
+1100 GQLKTGRDIILMAML
-1115 GAEEYGFATSAL
+1115 GAEEFGFATSAL

-1156 RFHGRSE
+1156 RFRGRSE

-1176 REHLAEMGFTR
+1176 REYLAEIGVER
-1187 MDDIIGR
+1187 LDDIIGR
-1194 TDLIE
+1194 TDLIV
-1199 RKSVTNDPNPKHALI
+1199 RKPDDGIRKHQLI
-1214 DFTKL
+1214 SFDKL

-1224 NSAAIR
+1224 NEAAIR
-1230 HVIDQD
+1230 HVTDQQ
-1236 HGISAVKDV
+1236 HGIDHVKDV
-1245 TIIDAAQEAIE
+1245 EMLHAAAEAVE
-1256 HEKEISL
+1256 NQKEISL

-1269 TDRAIGAMLSG
+1269 TDRACGAMLSG
-1280 VIAKKYGAKG
+1280 VIAAKYGEKG

-1331 LSGGRISVLP
+1331 LSGGRIAVLP
-1341 PIRSNFEAEK
+1341 PVRSNFEAEK

-1364 SGEVYINGRVGE
+1364 SGEVYINGRAGE

-1381 NSGAV
+1381 NSGAT

-1424 YVWNKDGNF
+1424 YVWNRDGNF

-1438 MEMVELSLIEEAGY
+1438 MEMVELSLIEEASY

-1479 NHYVDQF
+1479 PRYADQF
-1486 IQIVPIEYKK
+1486 IQVVPIEYKK
-1496 VLQEEQMRKLQQK
+1496 VLQEEQMQKLQQK
-1509 IADGEKIANAMIEKK
+1509 IAEMQRD
-1524 KAFIDTSGVATP
+1524 
-1536 SPCLDFIIMKKAYW
+1536 Y
-1550 NKLTKEQKISLCL
+1550 
-1563 YVRNTVNEA
+1563 
-1572 KKFPHRFT
+1572 
-1580 RVPRTAPAY
+1580 
-1589 QPVIQKISKMD
+1589 
-1600 AESWMISNNDGGT
+1600 
-1613 PFVMGDM
+1613 
-1620 AWERYQAKDED
+1620 
-1631 ISFATFSGGRY
+1631 
-1642 YPQLGMR
+1642 

>member
-1 MKKQELFNNV
+1 MKQELFNNK
-11 TEGFPYQ
+11 TKAEDYQ
-18 RQPQQVGLYD
+18 RQPKQLGLYE
-28 AAYEHDACGVGML
+28 ASHEHDACGVGML
-41 VNIHGEKS
+41 VNIQGGKS
-49 HDIVESALK
+49 HELVESALK

-94 IPVPEKGRYGTGLLF
+94 IPVPEKGKYGTGLLF
-109 LPKNEKDQAAILSI
+109 LPKDGKDQAVILSV

-146 ILGESALA
+146 ILGEAALA

-161 VFITGFT
+161 IFITGFT
-168 ETETADRKLYL
+168 ESETADRKLYI
-179 IRKRIENK
+179 IRKRIENRIRK
-187 VRLSSIPAKD
+187 SDIPTRE
-197 DFYVVSLSTK
+197 DFYIVSLSTK
-207 SIIYKGMLSSL
+207 NIVYKGMLSSL
-218 QLRNYYPDLTNSYF
+218 QLRNYFPDLTNNYF

-270 GNRGWMEARESVLST
+270 GNRGWMEARESVLSS
-285 PTLGDIKEIRP
+285 PALGDIREIRP
-296 IIQPGMSD
+296 IVQPGMSD
-304 SASLDNVLEFLVM
+304 SASLDNVLEFLIM

-344 KSFYEYHSILMEPWD
+344 KAFYEYHSILMEPWD
-359 GPAALLFSDGRFA
+359 GPAALLFSDGRYA

-383 ARYLITKNDMMVVAS
+383 ARYLITQGGMMVVAS

-414 RLQPGKILLVDTE
+414 RLQPGKILLIDTE

-445 PYRTWLST
+445 PYRTWLAG

-460 LKSGRKVPHHVENY
+460 LKSGRKVSHSVENY
-474 DCMLRTFGYSKEDIE
+474 DSMLRIFGYSKEDVE
-489 RLIMPMASTGA
+489 RLIVPMCTTGA
-500 EPIHSMGNDTPL
+500 EPINSMGNDTPL
-512 AVLSDKP
+512 AVLSDKA

-535 PPIDPLRE
+535 PPIDPIRE

-561 TPSESHCKMVRLN
+561 TPSENHCKMVRLN
-574 HPILSNTQL
+574 HPILNNAQL

-598 LPMLFEAAKGKAGL
+598 LPLLFEVAKGCQGL
-612 QEALNSLCKMAEESV
+612 QEALATLCKQAEESV
-627 TEGVNYIVLTD
+627 NEGVNYIVLSD
-638 REVDITHAAIPS
+638 RDVDAAHAAIPS

-703 VLDRLVKDK
+703 VIDKLVNEKE
-712 DIQLDYTTAEKNY
+712 IQLDYATAEKKY
-725 IKSICKGLFKIMS
+725 IKSVCKGLFKIMS

-757 GLSEELSKAYFGGL
+757 GLSEELSNTYFGGL
-771 GSPIGGIRLEEIARD
+771 SSRIGGIRLDEVARD
-786 AIAFHKEGFE
+786 AIAFHKEGME
-796 SIKNEELLKNNGLYA
+796 VLKKKGEAELLPNRGLYA

-834 MGSYKKFKE
+834 LGSYKKFKE
-843 YTHLVDEKEK
+843 FTAMVDSKES
-853 PIFLRDFLGFRRNP
+853 PIFLRDFLDFRRAP
-867 ISIDQVEPVENILHR
+867 ISIDRVEPVENIVQR

-889 FGSISKEAHEA
+889 YGSISREAHEA
-900 MAIAMNKIHG
+900 MAIAMNKLHG

-918 EDAARFQ
+918 EDRARFM
-925 PLPDGSSLRS
+925 PREDGTSLRS

-976 FKVNDVIAK
+976 FKVDEVIAK

-1017 KNVNPQAKISVK
+1017 KNVNPRAKISVK

-1091 RGQVVLQAD
+1091 RGQVMLQVD
-1100 GQLKTGRDIILMALM
+1100 GQLKTGRDIILMAML
-1115 GAEEYGFATSAL
+1115 GAEEFGFATSAL

-1156 RFHGRSE
+1156 RFRGRSE

-1176 REHLAEMGFTR
+1176 REYLAEIGVER
-1187 MDDIIGR
+1187 LDDIIGR
-1194 TDLIE
+1194 TDLIV
-1199 RKSVTNDPNPKHALI
+1199 RKPDDGIRKHQLI
-1214 DFTKL
+1214 SFDKL

-1224 NSAAIR
+1224 NEAAIR
-1230 HVIDQD
+1230 HVTDQQ
-1236 HGISAVKDV
+1236 HGIDHVKDV
-1245 TIIDAAQEAIE
+1245 EMLHAAAEAVE
-1256 HEKEISL
+1256 NQKEISL

-1269 TDRAIGAMLSG
+1269 TDRACGAMLSG
-1280 VIAKKYGAKG
+1280 VIAAKYGEKG

-1331 LSGGRISVLP
+1331 LSGGRIAVLP
-1341 PIRSNFEAEK
+1341 PVRSNFEAEK

-1364 SGEVYINGRVGE
+1364 SGEVYINGRAGE

-1381 NSGAV
+1381 NSGAT

-1424 YVWNKDGNF
+1424 YVWNRDGNF

-1438 MEMVELSLIEEAGY
+1438 MEMVELSLIEEASY
-1452 RKELHELIRQ
+1452 RKELHELICQ

-1479 NHYVDQF
+1479 PRYADQF
-1486 IQIVPIEYKK
+1486 IQVVPIEYKK
-1496 VLQEEQMRKLQQK
+1496 VLQEEQMQKLQQK
-1509 IADGEKIANAMIEKK
+1509 IAEMQRD
-1524 KAFIDTSGVATP
+1524 
-1536 SPCLDFIIMKKAYW
+1536 Y
-1550 NKLTKEQKISLCL
+1550 
-1563 YVRNTVNEA
+1563 
-1572 KKFPHRFT
+1572 
-1580 RVPRTAPAY
+1580 
-1589 QPVIQKISKMD
+1589 
-1600 AESWMISNNDGGT
+1600 
-1613 PFVMGDM
+1613 
-1620 AWERYQAKDED
+1620 
-1631 ISFATFSGGRY
+1631 
-1642 YPQLGMR
+1642 

>member
-1 MKKQELFNNV
+1 MKQELFNNKIKA
-11 TEGFPYQ
+11 EDYQ
-18 RQPQQVGLYD
+18 RQPKQLGLYE
-28 AAYEHDACGVGML
+28 ASHEHDACGVGML
-41 VNIHGEKS
+41 VNIQGGKS
-49 HDIVESALK
+49 HELVESALK

-94 IPVPEKGRYGTGLLF
+94 IPVPEKGKYGTGLLF
-109 LPKNEKDQAAILSI
+109 LPKDGKDQAVILSV

-146 ILGESALA
+146 ILGEAALA

-161 VFITGFT
+161 IFITGFT
-168 ETETADRKLYL
+168 ESETADRKLYI
-179 IRKRIENK
+179 IRKRIENRIRK
-187 VRLSSIPAKD
+187 SDIPTRE
-197 DFYVVSLSTK
+197 DFYIVSLSTK
-207 SIIYKGMLSSL
+207 NIVYKGMLSSL
-218 QLRNYYPDLTNSYF
+218 QLRNYFPDLTNSYF

-270 GNRGWMEARESVLST
+270 GNRGWMEARESVLSS
-285 PTLGDIKEIRP
+285 PALGDIREIRP
-296 IIQPGMSD
+296 IVQPGMSD
-304 SASLDNVLEFLVM
+304 SASLDNVLEFLIM

-344 KSFYEYHSILMEPWD
+344 KAFYEYHSILMEPWD
-359 GPAALLFSDGRFA
+359 GPAALLFSDGRYA

-383 ARYLITKNDMMVVAS
+383 ARYLITQGGMMVVAS

-414 RLQPGKILLVDTE
+414 RLQPGKILLIDTE

-445 PYRTWLST
+445 PYRTWLAG

-460 LKSGRKVPHHVENY
+460 LKSGRKVSHSVENY
-474 DCMLRTFGYSKEDIE
+474 DSMLRIFGYSKEDVE
-489 RLIMPMASTGA
+489 RLIVPMCTTGA
-500 EPIHSMGNDTPL
+500 EPINSMGNDTPL
-512 AVLSDKP
+512 AVLSDKA

-535 PPIDPLRE
+535 PPIDPIRE

-561 TPSESHCKMVRLN
+561 TPSENHCKMVRLN
-574 HPILSNTQL
+574 HPILNNAQL

-598 LPMLFEAAKGKAGL
+598 LPLLFEVAKGCQGL
-612 QEALNSLCKMAEESV
+612 QEALATLCKQAEESV
-627 TEGVNYIVLTD
+627 NEGVNYIVLSD
-638 REVDITHAAIPS
+638 RDVDAAHAAIPS

-703 VLDRLVKDK
+703 VIDKLVNEKE
-712 DIQLDYTTAEKNY
+712 IQLDYATAEKKY
-725 IKSICKGLFKIMS
+725 IKSVCKGLFKIMS

-757 GLSEELSKAYFGGL
+757 GLSEELSNAYFGGL
-771 GSPIGGIRLEEIARD
+771 SSRIGGIRLDEVARD
-786 AIAFHKEGFE
+786 AIAFHKEGME
-796 SIKNEELLKNNGLYA
+796 VLKKKGEAELLPNRGLYA

-834 MGSYKKFKE
+834 LGSYKKFKE
-843 YTHLVDEKEK
+843 FTAMVDSKES
-853 PIFLRDFLGFRRNP
+853 PIFLRDFLDFRRAP
-867 ISIDQVEPVENILHR
+867 ISIDRVEPVENIVQR

-889 FGSISKEAHEA
+889 YGSISREAHEA
-900 MAIAMNKIHG
+900 MAIAMNKLHG

-918 EDAARFQ
+918 EDRARFM
-925 PLPDGSSLRS
+925 PREDGTSLRS

-976 FKVNDVIAK
+976 FKVDEVIAK

-1017 KNVNPQAKISVK
+1017 KNVNPRAKISVK

-1091 RGQVVLQAD
+1091 RGQVMLQVD
-1100 GQLKTGRDIILMALM
+1100 GQLKTGRDIILMAML
-1115 GAEEYGFATSAL
+1115 GAEEFGFATSAL

-1156 RFHGRSE
+1156 RFRGRSE

-1176 REHLAEMGFTR
+1176 REYLAEIGVER
-1187 MDDIIGR
+1187 LDDIIGR
-1194 TDLIE
+1194 TDLIV
-1199 RKSVTNDPNPKHALI
+1199 RKPDDGIRKHQLI
-1214 DFTKL
+1214 SFDKL

-1224 NSAAIR
+1224 NEAAIR
-1230 HVIDQD
+1230 HVTDQQ
-1236 HGISAVKDV
+1236 HGIDHVKDV
-1245 TIIDAAQEAIE
+1245 EMLHAAAEAVE
-1256 HEKEISL
+1256 NQKEISL

-1269 TDRAIGAMLSG
+1269 TDRACGAMLSG
-1280 VIAKKYGAKG
+1280 VIAAKYGEKG

-1331 LSGGRISVLP
+1331 LSGGRIAVLP
-1341 PIRSNFEAEK
+1341 PVRSNFEAEK

-1364 SGEVYINGRVGE
+1364 SGEVYINGRAGE

-1381 NSGAV
+1381 NSGAT

-1424 YVWNKDGNF
+1424 YVWNRDGNF

-1438 MEMVELSLIEEAGY
+1438 MEMVELSLIEEASY
-1452 RKELHELIRQ
+1452 RKELHELICQ

-1479 NHYVDQF
+1479 PRYADQF
-1486 IQIVPIEYKK
+1486 IQVVPIEYKK
-1496 VLQEEQMRKLQQK
+1496 VLQEEQMQKLQQK
-1509 IADGEKIANAMIEKK
+1509 IAEMQRD
-1524 KAFIDTSGVATP
+1524 
-1536 SPCLDFIIMKKAYW
+1536 Y
-1550 NKLTKEQKISLCL
+1550 
-1563 YVRNTVNEA
+1563 
-1572 KKFPHRFT
+1572 
-1580 RVPRTAPAY
+1580 
-1589 QPVIQKISKMD
+1589 
-1600 AESWMISNNDGGT
+1600 
-1613 PFVMGDM
+1613 
-1620 AWERYQAKDED
+1620 
-1631 ISFATFSGGRY
+1631 
-1642 YPQLGMR
+1642 

>member
-1 MKKQELFNNV
+1 MMKQELFNNK
-11 TEGFPYQ
+11 TKAEDYQ
-18 RQPQQVGLYD
+18 RQPKQLGLYE
-28 AAYEHDACGVGML
+28 ASHEHDACGVGML
-41 VNIHGEKS
+41 VNIQGGKS
-49 HDIVESALK
+49 HELVESALK

-94 IPVPEKGRYGTGLLF
+94 IPVPEKGKYGTGLLF
-109 LPKNEKDQAAILSI
+109 LPKDGKDQAVILSV

-146 ILGESALA
+146 ILGEAALA

-161 VFITGFT
+161 IFITGFT
-168 ETETADRKLYL
+168 ESETADRKLYI
-179 IRKRIENK
+179 IRKRIENRIRK
-187 VRLSSIPAKD
+187 SNIPTRE
-197 DFYVVSLSTK
+197 DFYIVSLSTK
-207 SIIYKGMLSSL
+207 NIVYKGMLSSL
-218 QLRNYYPDLTNSYF
+218 QLRNYFPDLTNSYF

-270 GNRGWMEARESVLST
+270 GNRGWMEARESVLSS
-285 PTLGDIKEIRP
+285 PALGDIREIRP
-296 IIQPGMSD
+296 IVQPGMSD
-304 SASLDNVLEFLVM
+304 SASLDNVLEFLLM

-344 KSFYEYHSILMEPWD
+344 KAFYEYHSILMEPWD
-359 GPAALLFSDGRFA
+359 GPAALLFSDGRYA

-383 ARYLITKNDMMVVAS
+383 ARYLITQGGMMVVAS

-414 RLQPGKILLVDTE
+414 RLQPGKILLIDTE

-445 PYRTWLST
+445 PYRTWLAG

-460 LKSGRKVPHHVENY
+460 LKSGRKVSHSVENY
-474 DCMLRTFGYSKEDIE
+474 DSMLRIFGYSKEDVE
-489 RLIMPMASTGA
+489 RLIVPMCTTGA
-500 EPIHSMGNDTPL
+500 EPINSMGNDTPL

-535 PPIDPLRE
+535 PPIDPIRE

-561 TPSESHCKMVRLN
+561 TPSENHCKMVRLN
-574 HPILSNTQL
+574 HPILNNAQL

-598 LPMLFEAAKGKAGL
+598 LPLLFEVAKGCQGL
-612 QEALNSLCKMAEESV
+612 QQALATLCKQAEESV
-627 TEGVNYIVLTD
+627 NEGVNYIVLSD
-638 REVDITHAAIPS
+638 RDVDAAHAAIPS

-703 VLDRLVKDK
+703 VIDKLVNEKE
-712 DIQLDYTTAEKNY
+712 IQLDYATAEKKY
-725 IKSICKGLFKIMS
+725 IKSVCKGLFKIMS

-757 GLSEELSKAYFGGL
+757 GLSEELSNAYFGGL
-771 GSPIGGIRLEEIARD
+771 SSRIGGIRLDEVARD
-786 AIAFHKEGFE
+786 AIAFHKEGME
-796 SIKNEELLKNNGLYA
+796 VLKKKGEAELLPNRGLYA

-834 MGSYKKFKE
+834 LGSYKKFKE
-843 YTHLVDEKEK
+843 FTAMVDSKES
-853 PIFLRDFLGFRRNP
+853 PIFLRDFLDFRRAP
-867 ISIDQVEPVENILHR
+867 ISIDRVEPVENIVQR

-889 FGSISKEAHEA
+889 YGSISREAHEA
-900 MAIAMNKIHG
+900 MAIAMNKLHG

-918 EDAARFQ
+918 EDRARFI
-925 PLPDGSSLRS
+925 PREDGTSLRS

-976 FKVNDVIAK
+976 FKVDEVIAK

-1017 KNVNPQAKISVK
+1017 KNVNPRAKISVK

-1091 RGQVVLQAD
+1091 RGQVMLQVD
-1100 GQLKTGRDIILMALM
+1100 GQLKTGRDIILMAML
-1115 GAEEYGFATSAL
+1115 GAEEFGFATSAL

-1147 ATQNEELRK
+1147 ATQNEKLRK
-1156 RFHGRSE
+1156 RFRGRSE

-1176 REHLAEMGFTR
+1176 REYLAEIGVER
-1187 MDDIIGR
+1187 LDDIIGR
-1194 TDLIE
+1194 TDLIV
-1199 RKSVTNDPNPKHALI
+1199 RKPDDGIRKHQLI
-1214 DFTKL
+1214 SFDKL

-1224 NSAAIR
+1224 NEAAIR
-1230 HVIDQD
+1230 HVTDQQ
-1236 HGISAVKDV
+1236 HGIDHVKDV
-1245 TIIDAAQEAIE
+1245 EMLHAAAEAVE
-1256 HEKEISL
+1256 NQKEISL

-1269 TDRAIGAMLSG
+1269 TDRACGAMLSG
-1280 VIAKKYGAKG
+1280 VIAAKYGEKG

-1331 LSGGRISVLP
+1331 LSGGRIAVLP
-1341 PIRSNFEAEK
+1341 PVRSNFEAEK

-1364 SGEVYINGRVGE
+1364 SGEVYINGRAGE

-1381 NSGAV
+1381 NSGAT

-1424 YVWNKDGNF
+1424 YVWNRDGNF

-1438 MEMVELSLIEEAGY
+1438 MEMVELSLIEEASY

-1479 NHYVDQF
+1479 PRYADQF
-1486 IQIVPIEYKK
+1486 IQVVPIEYKK
-1496 VLQEEQMRKLQQK
+1496 VLQEEQMQKLQQK
-1509 IADGEKIANAMIEKK
+1509 IAEMQRD
-1524 KAFIDTSGVATP
+1524 
-1536 SPCLDFIIMKKAYW
+1536 Y
-1550 NKLTKEQKISLCL
+1550 
-1563 YVRNTVNEA
+1563 
-1572 KKFPHRFT
+1572 
-1580 RVPRTAPAY
+1580 
-1589 QPVIQKISKMD
+1589 
-1600 AESWMISNNDGGT
+1600 
-1613 PFVMGDM
+1613 
-1620 AWERYQAKDED
+1620 
-1631 ISFATFSGGRY
+1631 
-1642 YPQLGMR
+1642 

>member
-1 MKKQELFNNV
+1 MKQELFNNKTKV
-11 TEGFPYQ
+11 EDYQ
-18 RQPQQVGLYD
+18 RQPKQLGLYE
-28 AAYEHDACGVGML
+28 ASHEHDACGVGML
-41 VNIHGEKS
+41 VNIQGGKS
-49 HDIVESALK
+49 HELVESALK

-94 IPVPEKGRYGTGLLF
+94 IPVPEKGKYGTGLLF
-109 LPKNEKDQAAILSI
+109 LPKDGKDQAVILSV

-146 ILGESALA
+146 ILGEAALA

-161 VFITGFT
+161 IFITGFT
-168 ETETADRKLYL
+168 ESETADRKLYI
-179 IRKRIENK
+179 IRKRIENRIRK
-187 VRLSSIPAKD
+187 SDIPTRE
-197 DFYVVSLSTK
+197 DFYIVSLSTK
-207 SIIYKGMLSSL
+207 NIVYKGMLSSL
-218 QLRNYYPDLTNSYF
+218 QLRNYFPDLTNSYF

-270 GNRGWMEARESVLST
+270 GNRGWMEARESVLSS
-285 PTLGDIKEIRP
+285 PALGDIREIRP
-296 IIQPGMSD
+296 IVQPGMSD
-304 SASLDNVLEFLVM
+304 SASLDNVLEFLIM

-344 KSFYEYHSILMEPWD
+344 KAFYEYHSILMEPWD
-359 GPAALLFSDGRFA
+359 GPAALLFSDGRYA

-383 ARYLITKNDMMVVAS
+383 ARYLITQGGMMVVAS

-414 RLQPGKILLVDTE
+414 RLQPGKILLIDTE

-445 PYRTWLST
+445 PYRTWLAG

-460 LKSGRKVPHHVENY
+460 LKSGRKVSHSVENY
-474 DCMLRTFGYSKEDIE
+474 DSMLRIFGYSKEDVE
-489 RLIMPMASTGA
+489 RLIVPMCTTGA
-500 EPIHSMGNDTPL
+500 EPINSMGNDTPL

-535 PPIDPLRE
+535 PPIDPIRE

-561 TPSESHCKMVRLN
+561 TPSENHCKMVRLN
-574 HPILSNTQL
+574 HPILNNAQL

-598 LPMLFEAAKGKAGL
+598 LPLLFEVAKGCQGL
-612 QEALNSLCKMAEESV
+612 QEALATLCKQAEESV
-627 TEGVNYIVLTD
+627 NEGVNYIVLSD
-638 REVDITHAAIPS
+638 RDVDAAHAAIPS

-703 VLDRLVKDK
+703 VIDKLVNEKE
-712 DIQLDYTTAEKNY
+712 IQLDYATAEKKY
-725 IKSICKGLFKIMS
+725 IKSVCKGLFKIMS

-757 GLSEELSKAYFGGL
+757 GLSEELSNTYFGGL
-771 GSPIGGIRLEEIARD
+771 SSRIGGIRLDEVARD
-786 AIAFHKEGFE
+786 AIAFHEEGME
-796 SIKNEELLKNNGLYA
+796 VLKKKGEAELLPNRGLYA

-834 MGSYKKFKE
+834 LGSYKKFKE
-843 YTHLVDEKEK
+843 FTAMVDSKES
-853 PIFLRDFLGFRRNP
+853 PIFLRDFLDFRRAP
-867 ISIDQVEPVENILHR
+867 ISIDRVEPVEHIVQR

-889 FGSISKEAHEA
+889 YGSISREAHEA
-900 MAIAMNKIHG
+900 MAIAMNKLHG

-918 EDAARFQ
+918 EDRARFM
-925 PLPDGSSLRS
+925 PREDGTSLRS

-976 FKVNDVIAK
+976 FKVDEVIAK

-1017 KNVNPQAKISVK
+1017 KNVNPRAKISVK

-1091 RGQVVLQAD
+1091 RGQVMLQVD
-1100 GQLKTGRDIILMALM
+1100 GQLKTGRDIILMAML
-1115 GAEEYGFATSAL
+1115 GAEEFGFATSAL

-1156 RFHGRSE
+1156 RFRGRSE

-1176 REHLAEMGFTR
+1176 REYLAEIGVER
-1187 MDDIIGR
+1187 LDDIIGR
-1194 TDLIE
+1194 TDLIV
-1199 RKSVTNDPNPKHALI
+1199 RKPDDGIRKHQLI
-1214 DFTKL
+1214 SFDKL

-1224 NSAAIR
+1224 NEAAIR
-1230 HVIDQD
+1230 HVTDQQ
-1236 HGISAVKDV
+1236 HGIDHVKDV
-1245 TIIDAAQEAIE
+1245 EMLHAAAEAVE
-1256 HEKEISL
+1256 NQKEISL

-1269 TDRAIGAMLSG
+1269 TDRACGAMLSG
-1280 VIAKKYGAKG
+1280 VIAAKYGEKG

-1331 LSGGRISVLP
+1331 LSGGRIAVLP
-1341 PIRSNFEAEK
+1341 PVRSNFEAEK

-1364 SGEVYINGRVGE
+1364 SGEVYINGRAGE

-1381 NSGAV
+1381 NSGAT

-1424 YVWNKDGNF
+1424 YVWNRDGNF

-1438 MEMVELSLIEEAGY
+1438 MEMVELSLIEEASY

-1479 NHYVDQF
+1479 PRYADQF
-1486 IQIVPIEYKK
+1486 IQVVPIEYKK
-1496 VLQEEQMRKLQQK
+1496 VLQEEQMQKLQQK
-1509 IADGEKIANAMIEKK
+1509 IAEMQRD
-1524 KAFIDTSGVATP
+1524 
-1536 SPCLDFIIMKKAYW
+1536 Y
-1550 NKLTKEQKISLCL
+1550 
-1563 YVRNTVNEA
+1563 
-1572 KKFPHRFT
+1572 
-1580 RVPRTAPAY
+1580 
-1589 QPVIQKISKMD
+1589 
-1600 AESWMISNNDGGT
+1600 
-1613 PFVMGDM
+1613 
-1620 AWERYQAKDED
+1620 
-1631 ISFATFSGGRY
+1631 
-1642 YPQLGMR
+1642 

>member
-1 MKKQELFNNV
+1 MKEELFNNE
-11 TEGFPYQ
+11 TKASIIQ
-18 RQPQQVGLYD
+18 RQPQSMGLYD
-28 AAYEHDACGVGML
+28 AANEHDACGVGMI
-41 VNIHGEKS
+41 VNIKGGKS
-49 HDIVESALK
+49 HELVESALK

-94 IPVPEKGRYGTGLLF
+94 IPVPEKGHYGTGLLF
-109 LPKNEKDQAAILSI
+109 LPKAEKDQQSILRI
-123 IIEEIEKEGL
+123 IIEEIEREGL

-146 ILGESALA
+146 ILGESARA
-154 NEPDIKQ
+154 AEPDIKQ
-161 VFITGFT
+161 IFVTGFADS
-168 ETETADRKLYL
+168 ETTDRKLFI

-187 VRLSSIPAKD
+187 VRRSSIPTREE
-197 DFYVVSLSTK
+197 FYVVSLSTK
-207 SIIYKGMLSSL
+207 NIIYKGMLSSM
-218 QLRNYYPDLTNSYF
+218 QLRSYFPDLTNSYF

-285 PTLGDIKEIRP
+285 PVLGDIKELRP
-296 IIQPGMSD
+296 LVQPGMSD

-331 ESFNEKNPISEDL
+331 ESFNEKNPISEEL
-344 KSFYEYHSILMEPWD
+344 KAFYEYHSILMEPWD

-383 ARYLITKNDMMVVAS
+383 ARYLITKNDTMVVAS

-404 FEPGDIKEKG
+404 FEPADIKEKG
-414 RLQPGKILLVDTE
+414 CLQPGKILLVDTQE
-427 KGEIYYDGELK
+427 GKIYYDGELK
-438 KQLAEAK
+438 RQLAEAK
-445 PYRTWLST
+445 PYRSWLAA

-460 LKSGRKVPHHVENY
+460 LKSGRKVAHSVSHYEAN
-474 DCMLRTFGYSKEDIE
+474 LRAFGYTKEDVEKI
-489 RLIMPMASTGA
+489 ITPMAQQGA
-500 EPIHSMGNDTPL
+500 EPISAMGNDTPL

-519 QLLYNYF
+519 QLLFNYF

-535 PPIDPLRE
+535 PPIDPIRE

-561 TPSESHCKMVRLN
+561 TPNESHCKMVRLN
-574 HPILSNTQL
+574 HPILTNTQL
-583 DILCNIRYK
+583 DLLCNIRYK

-598 LPMLFEAAKGKAGL
+598 LPMLFEAKRGRAAL
-612 QEALNSLCKMAEESV
+612 QEALSELCRKAEESV
-627 TEGVNYIVLTD
+627 NEGVNYIVLTD
-638 REVDITHAAIPS
+638 RDIDAEQAAIPS

-671 LIVESGEIREV
+671 LVVESGEIREV

-689 GFGASALNPYMAFA
+689 GFGASALCPYMAFA
-703 VLDRLVKDK
+703 VLDKLVARSE
-712 DIQLDYTTAEKNY
+712 IQLDYATAEKNY
-725 IKSICKGLFKIMS
+725 IKAICKGLFKIMS

-757 GLSEELSKAYFGGL
+757 GLSEELSNAYFGGL
-771 GSPIGGIRLEEIARD
+771 KSTIGGIRLDEVARD
-786 AIAFHKEGFE
+786 AIAFHDEGLEALRKEQHQQAEGAGH
-796 SIKNEELLKNNGLYA
+796 SIDEEMPLLPNRGLYA
-811 FRKDGEKHAWNPETI
+811 FRKDGEAHAWNPESI
-826 STLQLATR
+826 STLQLATHT
-834 MGSYKKFKE
+834 GSYKKFKE
-843 YTHLVDEKEK
+843 FTHLVDSKEK
-853 PIFLRDFLGFRRNP
+853 PIFLRDFLDFKRNP
-867 ISIDQVEPVENILHR
+867 ISIDEVEPVEQIVRR

-889 FGSISKEAHEA
+889 FGAISQEAHEA
-900 MAIAMNKIHG
+900 IAIAMNQLHG

-918 EDAARFQ
+918 EESARFTT
-925 PLPDGSSLRS
+925 PMRS
-935 AIKQVASGRFGVTAE
+935 AIKQVASGRFGVTTE

-976 FKVNDVIAK
+976 FKVDQVIAR

-1017 KNVNPQAKISVK
+1017 KNVNPRAKISVK

-1063 PASSIRYAGISPELG
+1063 PASSIRYAGISPEIG

-1091 RGQVVLQAD
+1091 RGQVMLQVD
-1100 GQLKTGRDIILMALM
+1100 GQLKTGRDIVLMAML
-1115 GAEEYGFATSAL
+1115 GAEEYGFATAAL

-1138 HQNTCPVGV
+1138 NQNTCPVGV
-1147 ATQNEELRK
+1147 ATQNPELRK
-1156 RFHGRSE
+1156 RFLGRSE
-1163 YLVNFFTFLAQEV
+1163 YLVNYFTFLAQEV
-1176 REHLAEMGFTR
+1176 REYLAEIGAKS
-1187 MDDIIGR
+1187 MDEIIGR
-1194 TDLIE
+1194 TDLIV
-1199 RKSVTNDPNPKHALI
+1199 RKADDGVKKHELI
-1214 DFTKL
+1214 NFGRL
-1219 LARVD
+1219 LTRI
-1224 NSAAIR
+1224 NSDAAIH
-1230 HVIDQD
+1230 HVIDQQ
-1236 HGISAVKDV
+1236 HGIDTVKDV
-1245 TIIDAAQEAIE
+1245 EILRAAAETLENQREM
-1256 HEKEISL
+1256 SL

-1269 TDRAIGAMLSG
+1269 TDRAVGAMLSG
-1280 VIAKKYGAKG
+1280 AVAAKYGAKG
-1290 LPEHTL
+1290 LPEQTL
-1296 NVKFKGS
+1296 TVKFKGS

-1312 VPGVNF
+1312 MPGINF

-1331 LSGGRISVLP
+1331 LSGGRIAVMP
-1341 PIRSNFEAEK
+1341 PVRSNFEAEK

-1381 NSGAV
+1381 NSGAI

-1403 RVVVLGQ
+1403 RVVVLGE

-1424 YVWNKDGNF
+1424 YVWNRAGDF

-1438 MEMVELSLIEEAGY
+1438 MEMVELSLIEEASY

-1479 NHYVDQF
+1479 NRYVEEF
-1486 IQIVPIEYKK
+1486 IQVVPIEYKK

-1509 IADGEKIANAMIEKK
+1509 IADMQR
-1524 KAFIDTSGVATP
+1524 D
-1536 SPCLDFIIMKKAYW
+1536 Y
-1550 NKLTKEQKISLCL
+1550 
-1563 YVRNTVNEA
+1563 
-1572 KKFPHRFT
+1572 
-1580 RVPRTAPAY
+1580 
-1589 QPVIQKISKMD
+1589 
-1600 AESWMISNNDGGT
+1600 
-1613 PFVMGDM
+1613 
-1620 AWERYQAKDED
+1620 
-1631 ISFATFSGGRY
+1631 
-1642 YPQLGMR
+1642 